1 MWQRS
6 TPGMFRSSSRRCAL
20 ALSLAATCA
29 EVIVQLQLAQ
39 YDAGEVAS
47 AMAELDGLSE
57 EELLKLLA
65 EEDGQGG

>member
-1 MWQRS
+1 MPRINETFGVDIPLVQL
-6 TPGMFRSSSRRCAL
+6 FQ
-20 ALSLAATCA
+20 ATTVATLA